1 MPHASSATG
10 LSRLWQRELA
20 HYPRAGVRAL
30 NLAIIVL
37 TTILFYYQYYVI
49 SGVATQVMSGNHMT
63 FTYYMWINVISAF
76 ASAVTSAFGGITDRY
91 GRANLVVVGLLGCA
105 LVCLLGFPS
114 AHSSGA
120 VMFWYA
126 LLGALEGVVLVATPA
141 LVRDFSPQVG
151 RATAMGFWTIG
162 PVAGALIS
170 SFVISKSIGHHTW
183 QGEYAISGWAGIG
196 VFLLALFFL
205 RELAPGVRD
214 QVIVSDEDI
223 ALADARARGIDV
235 DAALK
240 NPVRQLMHFDVV
252 GSAVA
257 ISLYLAIYFIA
268 IGVFPVFFQ
277 TVFGYTT
284 SQANELGY
292 WMWGIQSVALIL
304 IGLLS
309 DRLAVRKPFMIVG
322 AVGSIVT
329 TWLIIHQTGIAST
342 SFDHWKVL
350 LIALAFFLGLTFAP
364 WMAGFTET
372 VERRNPALTGSG
384 LAIWG
389 FTVRLAVTAV
399 LVANPYVVKSVTTL
413 VQDGAQVQALAAGAD
428 PSLSPSQNAAVAAVA
443 ADPTIATKMQGIAA
457 KYSAELAAAQKID
470 PATQQALAANPTDQA
485 AAGTALVEISGAAPA
500 DVQKTMQINTQYG
513 SQLQTAQAID
523 ATTQGALL
531 ANPNDAAAQQKAVGD
546 IVAALHV
553 TPADAA
559 QRLAALATVPVADLL
574 FMKTTGAPV
583 VAAAGTLQKLAAVPA
598 ADLAFASKYAALAD
612 PTVQRKLEYLSAQ
625 GPKVQQAAKDS
636 PGQWQTYF
644 WWALV
649 GQIIFLPMVFF
660 MAGFWN
666 PRRARKAA
674 EEHRA
679 AALAQLAADRGI

>member
-1 MPHASSATG
+1 MKHASSSG

-20 HYPRAGVRAL
+20 HYPHARVRAL
-30 NLAIIVL
+30 NLGIIVL
-37 TTILFYYQYYVI
+37 TTVLFYYQYYVI
-49 SGVATQVMSGNHMT
+49 SGVAAQVMSSNDMT

-76 ASAVTSAFGGITDRY
+76 ASAVSSAAGGITDRY

-105 LVCLLGFPS
+105 LVCLLGFPN

-120 VMFWYA
+120 VMFWYVV
-126 LLGALEGVVLVATPA
+126 LGALEGVVLVATPA

-170 SFVISKSIGHHTW
+170 SFVISKTIDHVGTW
-183 QGEYAISGWAGIG
+183 QDEYAIAGWAGLG
-196 VFLLALFFL
+196 VFVLALVFL
-205 RELAPGVRD
+205 RELAAGVRD

-223 ALADARARGIDV
+223 ALAEARARGIDIE
-235 DAALK
+235 ASLK
-240 NPVRQLMHFDVV
+240 KPVRQLMHFDVV

-257 ISLYLAIYFIA
+257 ISVYLAIYFIA

-277 TVFGYTT
+277 TVFGYST

-292 WMWGIQSVALIL
+292 WMWGFQVFALIAV
-304 IGLLS
+304 GWLS

-322 AVGSIVT
+322 AVGSIIAT
-329 TWLIIHQTGIAST
+329 FLIIHQTGVAST

-372 VERRNPALTGSG
+372 VERHNPALTGGG

-413 VQDGAQVQALAAGAD
+413 VQDGPKAQTLA
-428 PSLSPSQNAAVAAVA
+428 SQY
-443 ADPTIATKMQGIAA
+443 ATQ
-457 KYSAELAAAQKID
+457 LATAQKVD
-470 PATQQALAANPTDQA
+470 PATQAALAANPNDPA
-485 AAGTALVEISGAAPA
+485 AAGKALVEISGASPA
-500 DVQKTMQINTQYG
+500 DVAHAMQINAQYG
-513 SQLQTAQAID
+513 TQLQTAQAID
-523 ATTQGALL
+523 QATQVALL
-531 ANPNDAAAQQKAVGD
+531 TNPTDAAAQQKAVAD
-546 IVAALHV
+546 IVSALHV
-553 TPADAA
+553 TPAVAA
-559 QRLAALATVPVADLL
+559 QRLAALASVPTADLI
-574 FMKTTGAPV
+574 FMKTSGAPV
-583 VAAAGTLQKLAAVPA
+583 VEAANQLTALAKVPA
-598 ADLAFASKYAALAD
+598 ANLQFLA
-612 PTVQRKLEYLSAQ
+612 
-625 GPKVQQAAKDS
+625 KVQQAAKDS

-644 WWALV
+644 WWALA

-660 MAGFWN
+660 MAGFWD

-674 EEHRA
+674 AEHHA
-679 AALAQLAADRGI
+679 AVMAQLALEKGI

>member
-1 MPHASSATG
+1 MWH
-10 LSRLWQRELA
+10 RELA
-20 HYPRAGVRAL
+20 HYPKAGTRAL
-30 NLAIIVL
+30 NLGIIVL
-37 TTILFYYQYYVI
+37 TTVLFYYQYYVI
-49 SGVATQVMSGNHMT
+49 SGVGAQVMSSTGMS

-76 ASAVTSAFGGITDRY
+76 ASAVTSALGGITDRY

-120 VMFWYA
+120 VMFWYG

-162 PVAGALIS
+162 PVAGALITD
-170 SFVISKSIGHHTW
+170 FVVSKSIDHVSNW
-183 QGEYAISGWAGIG
+183 QQEYAISGWAGLG
-196 VFLLALFFL
+196 VFVLALLFL

-235 DAALK
+235 EASLK
-240 NPVRQLMHFDVV
+240 RPLRQLMHLDVV

-268 IGVFPVFFQ
+268 IGVFPIFFQ

-284 SQANELGY
+284 AQANELGY
-292 WMWGIQSVALIL
+292 WMWGIQSLALIG

-309 DRLAVRKPFMIVG
+309 DTLGVRKPFMVVG
-322 AVGSIVT
+322 AVGSIIAT
-329 TWLIIHQTGIAST
+329 YLIIHQTGVAST

-350 LIALAFFLGLTFAP
+350 LIALAFFIGLTFAP

-389 FTVRLAVTAV
+389 LTVRLAVTAV
-399 LVANPYVVKSVTTL
+399 LVANPYVVKTVTTL
-413 VQDGAQVQALAAGAD
+413 IQDGPQVQALATGTD
-428 PSLSPSQNAAVAAVA
+428 PSLTPAQNAVVTAVV
-443 ADPTIATKMQGIAA
+443 ADPTIVPKAEKIQGS
-457 KYSAELAAAQKID
+457 YGPELAAAQKLD
-470 PATQQALAANPTDQA
+470 AATQAALGQDPTGSTP
-485 AAGTALVEISGAAPA
+485 AGQLAQVKALSEISGTSIATVTRA
-500 DVQKTMQINTQYG
+500 VQINARYG
-513 SQLQTAQAID
+513 AQLQAAQAID
-523 ATTQGALL
+523 TATQVTLL
-531 ANPNDAAAQQKAVGD
+531 TNPTDAAAQQKAVAD
-546 IVAALHV
+546 IAAALHLS
-553 TPADAA
+553 PAAAA
-559 QRLAALATVPVADLL
+559 QRLASLATVPTADLL
-574 FMKTTGAPV
+574 FMKTSGAPV
-583 VAAAGTLQKLAAVPA
+583 VTAAATLNKLAAVPTT
-598 ADLAFASKYAALAD
+598 DLAFMSQYAALGD
-612 PTVQRKLEYLSAQ
+612 QIVQTKLQYLQAN
-625 GPKVQQAAKDS
+625 GPKVLQAQKDS

-644 WWALV
+644 WWALA
-649 GQIIFLPMVFF
+649 GQIIFLPMVFL
-660 MAGFWN
+660 MAGFWS

-679 AALAQLAADRGI
+679 AVLAQLALEKGI

>member
-1 MPHASSATG
+1 MSHASRSG
-10 LSRLWQRELA
+10 LSMLWRRELA

-30 NLAIIVL
+30 NLGIIVL
-37 TTILFYYQYYVI
+37 TTVLFYYQYYVI
-49 SGVATQVMSGNHMT
+49 SGVAAQVMSTNGMT

-76 ASAVTSAFGGITDRY
+76 ASAVTSAAGGITDKY

-105 LVCLLGFPS
+105 LVCILGFPN

-120 VMFWYA
+120 VMFWYV

-170 SFVISKSIGHHTW
+170 SFVISKTIGHVGSW
-183 QGEYAISGWAGIG
+183 QDEYAIAGWAGLG
-196 VFLLALFFL
+196 VFVLALLFL

-214 QVIVSDEDI
+214 QVIVSEEDI
-223 ALADARARGIDV
+223 ALAEARARGIDV
-235 DAALK
+235 EASLK
-240 NPVRQLMHFDVV
+240 HPVRQLMHFDVV

-257 ISLYLAIYFIA
+257 ISVYLAIYFIA

-277 TVFGYTT
+277 TVFGYST

-292 WMWGIQSVALIL
+292 WMWGFQVFALIAV
-304 IGLLS
+304 GWLS

-322 AVGSIVT
+322 AVGSIVAT
-329 TWLIIHQTGIAST
+329 YLIIHQTGVAST

-413 VQDGAQVQALAAGAD
+413 VQDGAQVQALVAGAD
-428 PSLSPSQNAAVAAVA
+428 PALTPAQNAVVQAVA
-443 ADPTIATKMQGIAA
+443 ADPTIAA
-457 KYSAELAAAQKID
+457 KAQALEATYATELAAAQKLD
-470 PATQQALAANPTDQA
+470 PATQAALAANPADQA
-485 AAGTALVEISGAAPA
+485 AAGKALVEISGASPA
-500 DVQKTMQINTQYG
+500 DVAKTMQINAQYG
-513 SQLQTAQAID
+513 AQLQTAQAID
-523 ATTQGALL
+523 AATQGALL
-531 ANPNDAAAQQKAVGD
+531 ANPNDPAALQKAVGD

-553 TPADAA
+553 TPAVAT
-559 QRLAALATVPVADLL
+559 QRLAALATVPTADLL
-574 FMKTTGAPV
+574 FMKISGAPV
-583 VAAAGTLQKLAAVPA
+583 VAAAATLQSLAKVPV
-598 ADLAFASKYAALAD
+598 ADQQFLGKYAALAN
-612 PTVQRKLEYLSAQ
+612 PVVQQKLQYLQAT

-644 WWALV
+644 WWALI

-660 MAGFWN
+660 MAGFWD

-674 EEHRA
+674 AEHHA
-679 AALAQLAADRGI
+679 AVQAQLAATKGI